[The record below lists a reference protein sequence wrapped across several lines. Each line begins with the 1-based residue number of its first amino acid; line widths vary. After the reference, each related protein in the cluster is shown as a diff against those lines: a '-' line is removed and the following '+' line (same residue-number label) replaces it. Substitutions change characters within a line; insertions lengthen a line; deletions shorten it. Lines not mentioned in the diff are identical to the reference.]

1 MTPRCLYVHAYRG
14 SPYRIAVV
22 ALRTTTSARTYSP
35 RTSGVVSSRV
45 MASEKPVEY
54 LKIDEAMER
63 EQIESV
69 RARKA
74 SRDITKVERRL
85 KQLAE
90 ACRNGHN
97 VMPVLVDAVKDYVS
111 LGEVSDVY
119 RQVFGLY
126 REPIIF

>member
-1 MTPRCLYVHAYRG
+1 MQKTLLHYIENTGDKDLIFLEMFKSSLYQEFSFSEWLVHTPSELV
-14 SPYRIAVV
+14 IAH
-22 ALRTTTSARTYSP
+22 
-35 RTSGVVSSRV
+35 
-45 MASEKPVEY
+45 

-74 SRDITKVERRL
+74 SRDITNVERRL